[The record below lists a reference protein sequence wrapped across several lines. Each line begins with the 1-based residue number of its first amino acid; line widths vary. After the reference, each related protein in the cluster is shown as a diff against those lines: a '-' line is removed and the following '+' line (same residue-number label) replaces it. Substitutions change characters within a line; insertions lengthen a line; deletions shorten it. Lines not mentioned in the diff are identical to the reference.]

1 VYDRMSRG
9 VGVWPEHG
17 KWTLLNTSS
26 VLERVDGL

>member
-1 VYDRMSRG
+1 

-26 VLERVDGL
+26 VLERVDEL

>member
-1 VYDRMSRG
+1 MSRG